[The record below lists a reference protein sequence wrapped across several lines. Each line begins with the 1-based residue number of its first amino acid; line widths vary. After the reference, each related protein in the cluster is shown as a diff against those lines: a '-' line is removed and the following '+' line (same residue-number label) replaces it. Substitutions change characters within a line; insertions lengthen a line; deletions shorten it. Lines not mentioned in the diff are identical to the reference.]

1 MSDLLSEA
9 FLTSLIAG
17 GLVAAMPLLFASLG
31 ELVSEQAGVLNVGL
45 EGYMLFGAYLA
56 FVIAFNTGSEWLGL
70 LAGLVAG
77 AAASL
82 IMIVL
87 CVRMN
92 LDQIVIGIA
101 IILLAE
107 GATSLLHDAQYAES
121 RPSLGNPSELE
132 VPVLKEIPVLG
143 EGLFSQHPTL
153 YIGIA
158 LAFVVG
164 WMLRRTSAGLSVRA
178 AGERPEALDA
188 AGVSVAATRAWATLC
203 AGALGGLGG
212 GYLAIVSAGT
222 FTPFITQ
229 GAGFIAIV
237 IAMLSR
243 GKGPWTIVG
252 AVLFGM
258 SLSIATALQLIGV
271 EIQTDYVQ
279 MLPFIVVIVVLVLF
293 ARRSYLPSALALPYV
308 RGER

>member
-1 MSDLLSEA
+1 MSDLLSQD
-9 FLTSLIAG
+9 FLIALISG

-56 FVIAFNTGSEWLGL
+56 FVVAYNTGSEWLGL
-70 LAGLVAG
+70 AAGIVAG

-82 IMIVL
+82 LMVVL

-101 IILLAE
+101 IILVAE
-107 GATSLLHDAQYAES
+107 GATSLLHDAQYAEE
-121 RPSLGNPSELE
+121 RPSLGSPSELGI
-132 VPVLKEIPVLG
+132 PLLKEIPILG
-143 EGLFSQHPTL
+143 ESVFSQHAIV
-153 YIGIA
+153 YVGIA
-158 LAFVVG
+158 VAFVVR
-164 WMLRRTSAGLSVRA
+164 WVLQRTSAGLSIRA

-188 AGVSVAATRAWATLC
+188 AGVSVTATRSWATLW
-203 AGALGGLGG
+203 AGGMAGLGG
-212 GYLAIVSAGT
+212 AYLAIVGAGS

-243 GKGPWTIVG
+243 GRATWTIIG

-258 SLSIATALQLIGV
+258 SLSISTALQLIGV

-279 MLPFIVVIVVLVLF
+279 MLPFVTVIVVLVLF

>member
-1 MSDLLSEA
+1 MGDLLSQE
-9 FLTSLIAG
+9 FLTALIAG

-31 ELVSEQAGVLNVGL
+31 EIVSEQAGVLNVSL
-45 EGYMLFGAYLA
+45 EGYMLFGAYLG
-56 FVIAFNTGSEWLGL
+56 FVVTYGTGSEWLGL
-70 LAGLVAG
+70 AAGVVAG
-77 AAASL
+77 AAGAVV
-82 IMIVL
+82 MAVL
-87 CVRMN
+87 CVRMR

-101 IILLAE
+101 IILVAE
-107 GATSLLHDAQYAES
+107 GTTSLLHSAHYAET
-121 RPSLGNPSELE
+121 RPRLPGASTL
-132 VPVLKEIPVLG
+132 EIPLLAEIPIVG
-143 EGLFSQHPTL
+143 ETVFSQHPIVYL
-153 YIGIA
+153 G
-158 LAFVVG
+158 VG
-164 WMLRRTSAGLSVRA
+164 LVFAVAWFLRRTSAGLSVRA

-188 AGVSVAATRAWATLC
+188 AGVSVTATRFLATLW
-203 AGALGGLGG
+203 AGGMAGLGG
-212 GYLAIVSAGT
+212 AYLAIVSAGT

-243 GKGPWTIVG
+243 GVAPWTIVG
-252 AVLFGM
+252 ALLFGM

-271 EIQTDYVQ
+271 NIQTDYVF

>member
-1 MSDLLSEA
+1 MSDLLSEE
-9 FLTSLIAG
+9 FLTALISGGLIA
-17 GLVAAMPLLFASLG
+17 AIPLLYASLG

-45 EGYMLFGAYLA
+45 EGYMLSGAFLA
-56 FVIAFNTGSEWLGL
+56 FVISYNTGSEWLGM
-70 LAGLVAG
+70 LAGIVAG
-77 AAASL
+77 AGMAV
-82 IMIVL
+82 IMAVL
-87 CVRMN
+87 CVRLN

-107 GATSLLHDAQYAES
+107 GATSLIHGAAYAES
-121 RPSLGNPSELE
+121 RPSLGSPSEVEIPL
-132 VPVLKEIPVLG
+132 LKEIPIIG
-143 EGLFSQHPTL
+143 ESVFSQHPIV

-158 LAFVVG
+158 VAFVVA
-164 WMLRRTSAGLSVRA
+164 WVLRRTSAGLSVRA

-188 AGVSVAATRAWATLC
+188 AGVSVVATRTWATLF
-203 AGALGGLGG
+203 AGAMAGLGG
-212 GYLAIVSAGT
+212 AFLVIVGAGS

-237 IAMLSR
+237 IAMLAR
-243 GKGPWTIVG
+243 GKAPWTIVG
-252 AVLFGM
+252 AILFGM

-293 ARRSYLPSALALPYV
+293 ARRSYLPAALALPYV

>member
-1 MSDLLSEA
+1 MSDLLSQE
-9 FLTSLIAG
+9 FLTALISG
-17 GLVAAMPLLFASLG
+17 GLVAAMPFLFASLG

-45 EGYMLFGAYLA
+45 EGYMLFGAFLA
-56 FVIAFNTGSEWLGL
+56 FVIAYNTGSETLGL
-70 LAGLVAG
+70 LAGIVAG
-77 AAASL
+77 GAASL
-82 IMIVL
+82 LMILL
-87 CVRMN
+87 CVRMG

-107 GATSLLHDAQYAES
+107 GATSLIFDASYAES
-121 RPSLGNPSELE
+121 RPSLGTPSELGI
-132 VPVLKEIPVLG
+132 PLLKEIPIVG
-143 EGLFSQHPTL
+143 ESVFSQHVTV
-153 YIGIA
+153 YIGII

-164 WMLRRTSAGLSVRA
+164 WILRRTSAGLSIRA
-178 AGERPEALDA
+178 AGERPEAVDA
-188 AGVSVAATRAWATLC
+188 AGVSVAATRSWATLC

-271 EIQTDYVQ
+271 DIQTDYVQ
-279 MLPFIVVIVVLVLF
+279 MLPFITVIVVLVLF

-308 RGER
+308 RGEK

>member
-1 MSDLLSEA
+1 MSDLLSQE
-9 FLTSLIAG
+9 FLTALISG

-31 ELVSEQAGVLNVGL
+31 ELVSEQSGVLNVGL
-45 EGYMLFGAYLA
+45 EGYMLFGAFLA
-56 FVIAFNTGSEWLGL
+56 FVIAYNTGSEVLGL
-70 LAGLVAG
+70 LAAMVAG
-77 AAASL
+77 AVASVL
-82 IMIVL
+82 MIVL
-87 CVRMN
+87 CVRMG

-107 GATSLLHDAQYAES
+107 GATSLIFDASYAET
-121 RPSLGNPSELE
+121 RPSLGTPSELGI
-132 VPVLKEIPVLG
+132 PLLKEIPIVG
-143 EGLFSQHPTL
+143 ESVFSQHATV

-158 LAFVVG
+158 LAFIVG
-164 WMLRRTSAGLSVRA
+164 WILRRTSAGLSIRA
-178 AGERPEALDA
+178 AGERPEAVDA
-188 AGVSVAATRAWATLC
+188 AGVSVAATRSWATLC

-243 GKGPWTIVG
+243 GKGGWTIVG

-279 MLPFIVVIVVLVLF
+279 MLPFIAVIVVLVLF
-293 ARRSYLPSALALPYV
+293 ARRSYLPSSLALPYV
-308 RGER
+308 RGEK

>member
-1 MSDLLSEA
+1 MSDLLSQE
-9 FLTSLIAG
+9 FLTALISG

-45 EGYMLFGAYLA
+45 EGYMLCGAFLG
-56 FVIAFNTGSEWLGL
+56 FVIAYNTGSEWLGL
-70 LAGLVAG
+70 LAGIIAG
-77 AAASL
+77 AAASVL
-82 IMIVL
+82 MVVL

-107 GATSLLHDAQYAES
+107 GATSLIFDASYAES
-121 RPSLGNPSELE
+121 RPSLGTPSELGI
-132 VPVLKEIPVLG
+132 PLLKEIPIVG
-143 EGLFSQHPTL
+143 DSVFSQHAIV

-164 WMLRRTSAGLSVRA
+164 WVLRRTSAGLSVRA

-188 AGVSVAATRAWATLC
+188 AGVSVTATRSWATLC

-243 GKGPWTIVG
+243 GKGAWTIVG

-279 MLPFIVVIVVLVLF
+279 MLPFITVIVILVLF
-293 ARRSYLPSALALPYV
+293 ARSSYLPSALALPYV
-308 RGER
+308 RGEK

>member
-1 MSDLLSEA
+1 MSDLLSQE
-9 FLTSLIAG
+9 FLTALISG

-31 ELVSEQAGVLNVGL
+31 ELVAEQAGVLNVGL

-56 FVIAFNTGSEWLGL
+56 FVIAYNTGSEWLGL
-70 LAGLVAG
+70 AAGIVAG
-77 AAASL
+77 AAAAVL
-82 IMIVL
+82 MAVL

-101 IILLAE
+101 IILIAE

-121 RPSLGNPSELE
+121 RPSLGDPSELE
-132 VPVLKEIPVLG
+132 IPVLKEIPVLG
-143 EGLFSQHPTL
+143 ESVFSQHAIV
-153 YIGIA
+153 YVGIA

-164 WMLRRTSAGLSVRA
+164 WIIRRTSAGLSIRA

-188 AGVSVAATRAWATLC
+188 AG
-203 AGALGGLGG
+203 
-212 GYLAIVSAGT
+212 
-222 FTPFITQ
+222 
-229 GAGFIAIV
+229 AIV

-243 GKGPWTIVG
+243 GVAPWTIVG

-279 MLPFIVVIVVLVLF
+279 MLPFVTVIVVLVLF

>member
-1 MSDLLSEA
+1 MSDLLSQD
-9 FLTSLIAG
+9 FLIALISG

-56 FVIAFNTGSEWLGL
+56 FVIAYNTGSEWLGL
-70 LAGLVAG
+70 VAGLVAG

-82 IMIVL
+82 IMVVL

-132 VPVLKEIPVLG
+132 IPLLKEIPIAG
-143 EGLFSQHPTL
+143 ESIFSQHPIL
-153 YIGIA
+153 YVGIA

-188 AGVSVAATRAWATLC
+188 AGVSVAATRSWATLC

-279 MLPFIVVIVVLVLF
+279 MLPFIAVIVVLVLF

-308 RGER
+308 RGEK

>member
-1 MSDLLSEA
+1 VSDLLSQE
-9 FLTSLIAG
+9 FLTALIAG
-17 GLVAAMPLLFASLG
+17 GLVAAMPLLLASLG

-45 EGYMLFGAYLA
+45 EGYMLFGAFLA
-56 FVIAFNTGSEWLGL
+56 FVVAYNTGSEWLGM
-70 LAGLVAG
+70 LAGTAAG

-82 IMIVL
+82 IMVVL

-107 GATSLLHDAQYAES
+107 GATSLLHSASYAES
-121 RPSLGNPSELE
+121 RPSLENPSVLE
-132 VPVLKEIPVLG
+132 IPLLKEIPIAG
-143 EGLFSQHPTL
+143 ESVFSQHAL
-153 YIGIA
+153 VYIGIA
-158 LAFVVG
+158 LAFAVG

-188 AGVSVAATRAWATLC
+188 AGVSVATTRSWATLC
-203 AGALGGLGG
+203 SGALGGLGG

-258 SLSIATALQLIGV
+258 SLSVATALQLIGV
-271 EIQTDYVQ
+271 EISTDWVQ
-279 MLPFIVVIVVLVLF
+279 MLPFIVVILVLVLF

-308 RGER
+308 RGEK

>member
-1 MSDLLSEA
+1 
-9 FLTSLIAG
+9 
-17 GLVAAMPLLFASLG
+17 
-31 ELVSEQAGVLNVGL
+31 
-45 EGYMLFGAYLA
+45 MLFGAYLA
-56 FVIAFNTGSEWLGL
+56 FVIAYNTGSEWLGM
-70 LAGLVAG
+70 LAGIVAG
-77 AAASL
+77 AAASV
-82 IMIVL
+82 IMAVL

-101 IILLAE
+101 IILVAE

-132 VPVLKEIPVLG
+132 LPLLSKIPILG
-143 EGLFSQHPTL
+143 ESLFSQHAIV
-153 YIGIA
+153 YVGIA

-164 WMLRRTSAGLSVRA
+164 WMLRRTSAGLSIRA

-188 AGVSVAATRAWATLC
+188 AGVSVTATRTWATLW
-203 AGALGGLGG
+203 AGALAGLGG
-212 GYLAIVSAGT
+212 AYLVIVGAGS

-243 GKGPWTIVG
+243 GKAPWTIVG

-279 MLPFIVVIVVLVLF
+279 MLPFIAVIVVLVLF

>member
-1 MSDLLSEA
+1 VSELLSQE
-9 FLTSLIAG
+9 FLTALISG
-17 GLVAAMPLLFASLG
+17 GLVAAMPVLFASIG
-31 ELVSEQAGVLNVGL
+31 ELVSEQAGVLNVSL

-56 FVIAFNTGSEWLGL
+56 FVIAYNTGSEWLGM
-70 LAGLVAG
+70 LAGIVAG
-77 AAASL
+77 AAGSV
-82 IMIVL
+82 IMAVL

-101 IILLAE
+101 IILIAE

-121 RPSLGNPSELE
+121 RPSLGDPSELE
-132 VPVLKEIPVLG
+132 IPLLSEIPILG
-143 EGLFSQHPTL
+143 ESVFSQHAIV
-153 YIGIA
+153 YVGIA

-164 WMLRRTSAGLSVRA
+164 WMLRRTSAGLSLRA

-188 AGVSVAATRAWATLC
+188 AGVSVTATRTWATIW
-203 AGALGGLGG
+203 AGALAGLGG
-212 GYLAIVSAGT
+212 AYLVIVGAGS

-243 GKGPWTIVG
+243 GTAPWTIVG

-279 MLPFIVVIVVLVLF
+279 MLPFVAVIVVLVLF

>member
-1 MSDLLSEA
+1 MSDLLSQE
-9 FLTSLIAG
+9 FLTALISG

-45 EGYMLFGAYLA
+45 EGYMLFGAFLA
-56 FVIAFNTGSEWLGL
+56 FVIAYNTGSETLGL

-82 IMIVL
+82 LMILL
-87 CVRMN
+87 CVRMG

-107 GATSLLHDAQYAES
+107 GATSLIFDASYAES
-121 RPSLGNPSELE
+121 RPSLETPSELGI
-132 VPVLKEIPVLG
+132 PLLKEIPIVG
-143 EGLFSQHPTL
+143 ESVFSQHVTV

-164 WMLRRTSAGLSVRA
+164 WVLRRTSAGLSIRA

-188 AGVSVAATRAWATLC
+188 AGVSVTATRSWATLC

-252 AVLFGM
+252 SVLFGM

-271 EIQTDYVQ
+271 DIQTDYVQ
-279 MLPFIVVIVVLVLF
+279 MLPFITVIVVLVLF
-293 ARRSYLPSALALPYV
+293 ARRSYLPSALALPYA
-308 RGER
+308 RGEK

>member
-31 ELVSEQAGVLNVGL
+31 ELVSEQSGVLNVGL

-56 FVIAFNTGSEWLGL
+56 FVIAYNTGSEWLGL

-188 AGVSVAATRAWATLC
+188 AGVSVAATRSWATLC

>member
-1 MSDLLSEA
+1 MSDLLSQD
-9 FLTSLIAG
+9 FLIALISGGLIAG
-17 GLVAAMPLLFASLG
+17 VPLLFASLG

-45 EGYMLFGAYLA
+45 EGYMLSGAFLA
-56 FVIAFNTGSEWLGL
+56 FVITYNTGSEWLGM
-70 LAGLVAG
+70 LAGIVAG
-77 AAASL
+77 VATAL
-82 IMIVL
+82 IMVVL

-107 GATSLLHDAQYAES
+107 GATSLIHGAAYAES
-121 RPSLGNPSELE
+121 RPSLGTPSELE
-132 VPVLKEIPVLG
+132 IPLLKEIPILG
-143 EGLFSQHPTL
+143 ESVFSQHPIV
-153 YIGIA
+153 YIGIV
-158 LAFVVG
+158 LAFVVA
-164 WMLRRTSAGLSVRA
+164 WMLRRTSAGLSIRA

-188 AGVSVAATRAWATLC
+188 AGVSVVATRTWATLC

-212 GYLAIVSAGT
+212 AFLAIVAAGS

-229 GAGFIAIV
+229 GSGFIAIV
-237 IAMLSR
+237 IAMLAR
-243 GKGPWTIVG
+243 GTAPWTIVG

-258 SLSIATALQLIGV
+258 SLSVATALQLIGV

>member
-1 MSDLLSEA
+1 MSDLLSQD
-9 FLTSLIAG
+9 FLVALISG

-56 FVIAFNTGSEWLGL
+56 FVVAYNTGSEWLGL
-70 LAGLVAG
+70 LAGIVAG
-77 AAASL
+77 AAASV
-82 IMIVL
+82 IMAML
-87 CVRMN
+87 CVRLN

-101 IILLAE
+101 IILVAE
-107 GATSLLHDAQYAES
+107 GATSLLHDARYAES
-121 RPSLGNPSELE
+121 RPSLGSPSELE
-132 VPVLKEIPVLG
+132 IPLLKEIPVLG
-143 EGLFSQHPTL
+143 ESLFSQHAIV
-153 YIGIA
+153 YVGIA
-158 LAFVVG
+158 LAFVIG

-188 AGVSVAATRAWATLC
+188 AGVSVTATRTWATLC

-212 GYLAIVSAGT
+212 AYLTIVGAGS

-243 GKGPWTIVG
+243 GTAPWTIVG

-279 MLPFIVVIVVLVLF
+279 MLPFIAVIVVLVLF

-308 RGER
+308 RGEK

>member
-1 MSDLLSEA
+1 MSDLLSQD
-9 FLTSLIAG
+9 FLIALISG

-56 FVIAFNTGSEWLGL
+56 FVVAYNTGSEWLGL
-70 LAGLVAG
+70 AAGIVAG
-77 AAASL
+77 AAASVL
-82 IMIVL
+82 MAVL

-101 IILLAE
+101 IILIAE
-107 GATSLLHDAQYAES
+107 GVTSVLHDAQYAES
-121 RPSLGNPSELE
+121 RPSLDSPSELGI
-132 VPVLKEIPVLG
+132 PLLKEIPILG
-143 EGLFSQHPTL
+143 ESVFSQHAIV
-153 YIGIA
+153 YVGIA
-158 LAFVVG
+158 MAFVVR
-164 WMLRRTSAGLSVRA
+164 WVLLRTSAGLSIRA

-188 AGVSVAATRAWATLC
+188 AGVSVTATRTWATLW
-203 AGALGGLGG
+203 AGAMAGLGG
-212 GYLAIVSAGT
+212 AYLAIVGAGS

-243 GKGPWTIVG
+243 GRAPWTIIG

-258 SLSIATALQLIGV
+258 SLSISTALQLIGV

-279 MLPFIVVIVVLVLF
+279 MLPFVTVIVVLVLF

>member
-1 MSDLLSEA
+1 MSDLLSQE
-9 FLTSLIAG
+9 FLTALISG
-17 GLVAAMPLLFASLG
+17 GLVAAMPFLFASLG

-45 EGYMLFGAYLA
+45 EGYMLFGAFLA
-56 FVIAFNTGSEWLGL
+56 FVIAYNTGSETLGL
-70 LAGLVAG
+70 LAGIVAG
-77 AAASL
+77 GAASL
-82 IMIVL
+82 LMILL
-87 CVRMN
+87 CVRMG

-107 GATSLLHDAQYAES
+107 GATSLIFDASYAES
-121 RPSLGNPSELE
+121 RPSLGTPSELGI
-132 VPVLKEIPVLG
+132 PLLKEIPIVG
-143 EGLFSQHPTL
+143 ESVFSQHVTV

-164 WMLRRTSAGLSVRA
+164 WILRRTSAGLSIRA
-178 AGERPEALDA
+178 AGERPEAVDA
-188 AGVSVAATRAWATLC
+188 AGVSVAATRSWATLC

-271 EIQTDYVQ
+271 DIQTDYVQ
-279 MLPFIVVIVVLVLF
+279 MLPFITVIVVLVLF

-308 RGER
+308 RGEK

>member
-1 MSDLLSEA
+1 MSDLLSQE
-9 FLTSLIAG
+9 FLTALIAG

-31 ELVSEQAGVLNVGL
+31 EMVSEQAGVLNVGL
-45 EGYMLFGAYLA
+45 EGYMLFGAFLA
-56 FVIAFNTGSEWLGL
+56 FVIAYNTGSEYLGL

-77 AAASL
+77 AVASL
-82 IMIVL
+82 IMVVM
-87 CVRMN
+87 CVRMG

-107 GATSLLHDAQYAES
+107 GATSLLHDSAYAES
-121 RPSLGNPSELE
+121 RPSLDPPSELSI
-132 VPVLKEIPVLG
+132 PLLDEIPILG
-143 EGLFSQHPTL
+143 EGVFSQHWTV
-153 YIGIA
+153 YAGIA

-164 WMLRRTSAGLSVRA
+164 WIMRRTSAGLSVRA

-188 AGVSVAATRAWATLC
+188 AGVSVAATRSWGTLC
-203 AGALGGLGG
+203 SGALGGLGG

-271 EIQTDYVQ
+271 EIQTDFVQ
-279 MLPFIVVIVVLVLF
+279 MLPFIAVIVVLVLF
-293 ARRSYLPSALALPYV
+293 ARRSYLPSALAVPYV

>member
-1 MSDLLSEA
+1 MSDLLSEQ
-9 FLTSLIAG
+9 FLTALLAG
-17 GLVAAMPLLFASLG
+17 GLIAAIPLLYAGLG

-45 EGYMLFGAYLA
+45 EGYMLSGA
-56 FVIAFNTGSEWLGL
+56 FVAFVVAYNTGSEWLGI
-70 LAGLVAG
+70 LAGMVAG
-77 AAASL
+77 VAMAL
-82 IMIVL
+82 IMAVL

-107 GATSLLHDAQYAES
+107 GATSLIHSAAYAES
-121 RPSLGNPSELE
+121 RPSLGSPSELE
-132 VPVLKEIPVLG
+132 IPVLKEIPVIG
-143 EGLFSQHPTL
+143 EALFSQHPIV

-158 LAFVVG
+158 LAFAVH
-164 WMLRRTSAGLSVRA
+164 WMMRRTSAGLSVRA

-188 AGVSVAATRAWATLC
+188 AGVSVVTTRTLATLF
-203 AGALGGLGG
+203 AGAMAGLGG
-212 GYLAIVSAGT
+212 AFLVIVGAGA

-237 IAMLSR
+237 IAMLAR
-243 GKGPWTIVG
+243 GTAPWTIVG
-252 AVLFGM
+252 AILFGL
-258 SLSIATALQLIGV
+258 SLSVATALQLIGV

-279 MLPFIVVIVVLVLF
+279 MLPFIAVIVVLVLF

>member
-1 MSDLLSEA
+1 MSDLLSQE
-9 FLTSLIAG
+9 FLTALISG
-17 GLVAAMPLLFASLG
+17 GLVAAMPFLFASLG

-45 EGYMLFGAYLA
+45 EGYMLFGAFLA
-56 FVIAFNTGSEWLGL
+56 FVIAYNTGSETLGL
-70 LAGLVAG
+70 LAGIVAG
-77 AAASL
+77 GAASL
-82 IMIVL
+82 LMILL
-87 CVRMN
+87 CVRMG

-107 GATSLLHDAQYAES
+107 GATSLIFDASYAES
-121 RPSLGNPSELE
+121 RPSLGTPSELGI
-132 VPVLKEIPVLG
+132 PLLKEIPIVG
-143 EGLFSQHPTL
+143 ESVFSQHVTV

-158 LAFVVG
+158 LAFIVG
-164 WMLRRTSAGLSVRA
+164 WILRRTSAGLSIRA
-178 AGERPEALDA
+178 AGERPEAVDA
-188 AGVSVAATRAWATLC
+188 AGVSVAATRSWATLC

-243 GKGPWTIVG
+243 GKGGWTIVG
-252 AVLFGM
+252 ALLFGM
-258 SLSIATALQLIGV
+258 SLTIATALQLIGV

-279 MLPFIVVIVVLVLF
+279 MLPFITVIVVLVLF

-308 RGER
+308 RGEK

>member
-1 MSDLLSEA
+1 MSDLLSQE
-9 FLTSLIAG
+9 FLTALISG
-17 GLVAAMPLLFASLG
+17 GLVAAMPFLFASLG

-45 EGYMLFGAYLA
+45 EGYMLFGAFLA
-56 FVIAFNTGSEWLGL
+56 FVIAYNTGSETLGL
-70 LAGLVAG
+70 LAGIVAG
-77 AAASL
+77 GAASL
-82 IMIVL
+82 LMILL
-87 CVRMN
+87 CVRMG

-107 GATSLLHDAQYAES
+107 GATSLIFDASYAES
-121 RPSLGNPSELE
+121 RPSLGTPSELGI
-132 VPVLKEIPVLG
+132 PLLKEIPIVG
-143 EGLFSQHPTL
+143 ESVFSQHVTV

-164 WMLRRTSAGLSVRA
+164 GILRRTSAGLSIRA
-178 AGERPEALDA
+178 AGERPEAVDA
-188 AGVSVAATRAWATLC
+188 AGVSVAATRSWATLC

-271 EIQTDYVQ
+271 DIQTDYVQ
-279 MLPFIVVIVVLVLF
+279 MLPFITVIVVLVLF

-308 RGER
+308 RGEK

>member
-1 MSDLLSEA
+1 MSDLLSQD
-9 FLTSLIAG
+9 FLIALISGGLIAG
-17 GLVAAMPLLFASLG
+17 VPLLFASLG

-45 EGYMLFGAYLA
+45 EGYMLSGAFLA
-56 FVIAFNTGSEWLGL
+56 FVITYNTGSEWLGM
-70 LAGLVAG
+70 LAGIVAG
-77 AAASL
+77 VATAL
-82 IMIVL
+82 IMVVL

-107 GATSLLHDAQYAES
+107 GATSLIHGAAYAES
-121 RPSLGNPSELE
+121 RPSLGTPSELE
-132 VPVLKEIPVLG
+132 IPLLKEIPILG
-143 EGLFSQHPTL
+143 ESVFSQHPIV
-153 YIGIA
+153 YIGIV
-158 LAFVVG
+158 LAFVVA
-164 WMLRRTSAGLSVRA
+164 WMLRRTSGGLSIRA

-188 AGVSVAATRAWATLC
+188 AGVSVVATRTWATLC

-212 GYLAIVSAGT
+212 AFLAIVAAGS

-229 GAGFIAIV
+229 GSGFIAIV
-237 IAMLSR
+237 IAMLAR
-243 GKGPWTIVG
+243 GTAPWTIVG

-258 SLSIATALQLIGV
+258 SLSVATALQLIGV

>member
-1 MSDLLSEA
+1 MSDLLSQD
-9 FLTSLIAG
+9 FLIALISG

-31 ELVSEQAGVLNVGL
+31 ELVAEQAGVLNVGL

-56 FVIAFNTGSEWLGL
+56 FVIAYNTGSEWLGL
-70 LAGLVAG
+70 AAGIVAG

-82 IMIVL
+82 LMVVL

-101 IILLAE
+101 IILVAE
-107 GATSLLHDAQYAES
+107 GMTSLLHDAQYAES
-121 RPSLGNPSELE
+121 RPSLDQPSELGI
-132 VPVLKEIPVLG
+132 PVLKEIPILG
-143 EGLFSQHPTL
+143 ESVFSQHAIV
-153 YIGIA
+153 YVGIA
-158 LAFVVG
+158 LAFVVR
-164 WMLRRTSAGLSVRA
+164 WVLRRTSAGLSIRA

-188 AGVSVAATRAWATLC
+188 AGVSVTATRTWATLW
-203 AGALGGLGG
+203 AGAMAGLGG
-212 GYLAIVSAGT
+212 AYLAIVGAGS

-229 GAGFIAIV
+229 GSGFIAIV

-243 GKGPWTIVG
+243 GRALWTIIG

-258 SLSIATALQLIGV
+258 SLSISTALQLIGV

-279 MLPFIVVIVVLVLF
+279 MLPFITVIVVLVLF

>member
-1 MSDLLSEA
+1 MSELLSQE
-9 FLTSLIAG
+9 FLTALISG
-17 GLVAAMPLLFASLG
+17 GLVAAMPLLFASIG
-31 ELVSEQAGVLNVGL
+31 ELVSEQAGVLNVSL

-56 FVIAFNTGSEWLGL
+56 FVIAYNTGSEWLGM
-70 LAGLVAG
+70 LAGIFAG
-77 AAASL
+77 AAAAV
-82 IMIVL
+82 IMAVL

-101 IILLAE
+101 IILVAE

-121 RPSLGNPSELE
+121 RPSLGDPSELE
-132 VPVLKEIPVLG
+132 IPLLSKIPILG
-143 EGLFSQHPTL
+143 ESLFSQHAIV
-153 YIGIA
+153 YVGIA

-164 WMLRRTSAGLSVRA
+164 WMLRRTSAGLSIRA

-188 AGVSVAATRAWATLC
+188 AGVSVTATRTWATLW
-203 AGALGGLGG
+203 AGALAGLGG
-212 GYLAIVSAGT
+212 AYLVIVGAGS

-243 GKGPWTIVG
+243 GRAPWTIVG

-279 MLPFIVVIVVLVLF
+279 MLPFIAVIVVLVLF

-308 RGER
+308 RGEK

>member
-1 MSDLLSEA
+1 MSDLLSEG

-56 FVIAFNTGSEWLGL
+56 FVIAYNTGSEWLGL

>member
-1 MSDLLSEA
+1 MSDLLSQE
-9 FLTSLIAG
+9 FLTALISG

-31 ELVSEQAGVLNVGL
+31 ELVSEQAGVLNVSL

-56 FVIAFNTGSEWLGL
+56 FVIAYNTGSEWLGMG
-70 LAGLVAG
+70 AGILAG
-77 AAASL
+77 AAAAL
-82 IMIVL
+82 LMAVL
-87 CVRMN
+87 CVRLN

-101 IILLAE
+101 IILIAE
-107 GATSLLHDAQYAES
+107 GATSLLYDASYAES
-121 RPSLGNPSELE
+121 RPRLGATSELE
-132 VPVLKEIPVLG
+132 IPLLKEIPIVG
-143 EGLFSQHPTL
+143 ESVFSQHPIV
-153 YIGIA
+153 YVGIA

-164 WMLRRTSAGLSVRA
+164 WVLRRTSAGLSIRA

-188 AGVSVAATRAWATLC
+188 AGVSVTATRTLATLC
-203 AGALGGLGG
+203 AGAFAGLGG
-212 GYLAIVSAGT
+212 AYLALVGAGT

-243 GKGPWTIVG
+243 GKPPWTIVG

-279 MLPFIVVIVVLVLF
+279 MLPFVAVIVVLVLF

-308 RGER
+308 RGEK